1 MDAKDINKDE
11 LTEKEY
17 LEALRTRGQEYLKEN
32 KIFENFE
39 AEAEAD
45 VNFIYGKDY
54 DLGML

>member
-1 MDAKDINKDE
+1 M
-11 LTEKEY
+11 
-17 LEALRTRGQEYLKEN
+17 KEN

-54 DLGML
+54 DLGDVVTVKKKKVEHYTKT